1 MRNLGKTAAMI
12 DGIHTTSVA
21 IMTQQQQK
29 QVTLIRGVKEK
40 ILLNVMHE
48 MNDKAEPDQTFIDRF
63 KVIAS
68 PHLANNIEVVTF
80 DGEEVGYLVV
90 QWKDDVVGIKYFDL
104 GEAEMMDLKVRE
116 AIKRFNQAKS
126 N

>member
-1 MRNLGKTAAMI
+1 MKVEIQAPKPL
-12 DGIHTTSVA
+12 
-21 IMTQQQQK
+21 TQQQQK

-40 ILLNVMHE
+40 ILLNVMQE

-116 AIKRFNQAKS
+116 AIKRFNQSKG